1 MCGERC
7 HQKKEG
13 GEGGVKRHPDRSFS
27 SFTSLNPHKNSLEAD
42 ESKESQVSR
51 GTEETVMG
59 FWEVRGRRSPAAI
72 LGVGSGR
79 KGTLRTFPHFLL
91 APLPPVTWFSL
102 PYPPPPTL
110 YSLPPSCNSSGHFVS
125 STSYTIPFATLSTTY
140 SS

>member
-7 HQKKEG
+7 HQRKEE
-13 GEGGVKRHPDRSFS
+13 GEGDVNRHPDRSFS
-27 SFTSLNPHKNSLEAD
+27 YFTSLNPHKNSLEAD

-59 FWEVRGRRSPAAI
+59 FWEVRGAGLPQLSSEVGRRRR
-72 LGVGSGR
+72 GS
-79 KGTLRTFPHFLL
+79 LRTFPHFLL
-91 APLPPVTWFSL
+91 ALLPPLTWFSL